1 MRKTS
6 LSRSRRRCVGV
17 IEFHAYRCVRFARS
31 FKFDPSR
38 LSRAFFMKLGE
49 TFANRNIT
57 YIARGR
63 VQSRRSTWNR
73 RYDVERSS
81 TAENR
86 RFVALASSRAIVP
99 SRDRHGRAR
108 TNEKKTNEEKEERH
122 AG

>member
-38 LSRAFFMKLGE
+38 LSRAFFMKLGGK
-49 TFANRNIT
+49 RSRIG
-57 YIARGR
+57 IARGR